1 MSLQK
6 SRSVISWLAS
16 FLLALCIAGAAL
28 ATVVDLTVANAGFIE
43 KAIVNSNVVSECE
56 NQLDLQ
62 LGALSKRSGI
72 PERVFENVKK
82 EVSVK
87 EALVSSFDGIY
98 NHTENNS
105 KNEQRVQ
112 YFYNLCIE
120 YLEGNNI
127 SYSSENVMNT
137 AVLAAEIYKNCCEF
151 HNLEYLVDVADS
163 IRAEVPV
170 AVSVF
175 IVLELILGSVFFFL
189 YSNKYRSCS
198 YVYSSVSAAGVCLII
213 IGVAGALF
221 ASRVGIVFEPEVYFF
236 TFKNLIK
243 TMFMWLCLSGIVL
256 ASGGF
261 AGNVFVY
268 KQKLKKRRNG

>member
-1 MSLQK
+1 MSLRK

-16 FLLALCIAGAAL
+16 FLLALCIVGAVFS
-28 ATVVDLTVANAGFIE
+28 TVVDLTVANAGFIE
-43 KAIVNSNVVSECE
+43 KAIVNSKVVSECE

-87 EALVSSFDGIY
+87 ETLVSSFDGIY
-98 NHTENNS
+98 NHIENNS

-137 AVLAAEIYKNCCEF
+137 AVLAAEIYENCCEF

-163 IRAEVPV
+163 IRADVPV
-170 AVSVF
+170 AVSGF
-175 IVLELILGSVFFFL
+175 IVLGLILSSVFFFL
-189 YSNKYRSCS
+189 YSNKNRSCS
-198 YVYSSVSAAGVCLII
+198 YVYSSLSAAGVCLVI
-213 IGVAGALF
+213 IGVTGVLF
-221 ASRVGIVFEPEVYFF
+221 ASRAGIVFEPAVYFSA
-236 TFKNLIK
+236 FKDLIK

-256 ASGGF
+256 AGGGF

-268 KQKLKKRRNG
+268 KQELKKRRKG